1 MIEFFAALVLAAGSP
16 AAAAAPENPP
26 QAAPAEVATQAPSPE
41 ATAPDAAAKAK
52 PKADKVVCHRETEL
66 GSHFSRKICVTARTA
81 GERSQDDR
89 DALHDIQDHASS
101 PSYR

>member
-1 MIEFFAALVLAAGSP
+1 MIELFAALVLAAGSP
-16 AAAAAPENPP
+16 AAGAAPEAPP
-26 QAAPAEVATQAPSPE
+26 QAASTEVATQTAAPPA
-41 ATAPDAAAKAK
+41 ATKAK
-52 PKADKVVCHRETEL
+52 PKSDKVVCHLEMEL

-101 PSYR
+101 PTMH